1 MLYSVILCDQD
12 CEARCESMT
21 TTAQR
26 LLHSEYPHITQC
38 LTLACCGEIC
48 EVFTDK
54 QGRSRLHSTQCVA
67 GDLQVFGRC
76 AGIAKTNVSNREIDS
91 STDPC
96 PASAQGCLQCWVVVR
111 VRVPKDYTPSLLF
124 QPRACGKLSGT
135 LSTWCGKE
143 TSIESLEDLKNSQ
156 VLLANGQSRVRC
168 GQPVGHLFKSLF

>member
-1 MLYSVILCDQD
+1 MMLYSVILCDQD
-12 CEARCESMT
+12 CEARCESTT

-76 AGIAKTNVSNREIDS
+76 AGIAKTNVSNRESPS
-91 STDPC
+91 SKR
-96 PASAQGCLQCWVVVR
+96 L
-111 VRVPKDYTPSLLF
+111 YTLP
-124 QPRACGKLSGT
+124 P
-135 LSTWCGKE
+135 LSTSSVWQ
-143 TSIESLEDLKNSQ
+143 T
-156 VLLANGQSRVRC
+156 
-168 GQPVGHLFKSLF
+168 VGHSFHLVRKGNVDRESRRFEKQSSPSSKRAK